1 MSNTLLLNNLK
12 EARRDALVADFIAT
26 KTPQAYQEK
35 IKTADDLYEYLLLDT
50 QISNQVTTS
59 PIAEA
64 ISSLQ
69 LFIHRTMEGREGQ
82 LASSANDYFTPGK
95 FLYNW
100 DEYNKR
106 YATWSGKERLKYYA
120 GNYIDPTL
128 RYNKSSLFKAL
139 EQNISQGRVT
149 DNNVTA
155 ALQTYLTDFTA
166 LSQLKSISV
175 CAAGSDE
182 SVLFFVGRTPTLPY
196 QYYWRQLTLKKDGD
210 NLVPAFWSEWKL
222 IGAGITEAYNDYV
235 EPMWQDN
242 RLHIRWVSIEDI
254 EGFNNTPAKAAFENR
269 WQLNDSGAW
278 NVTYRQMRE
287 TYGIPYMLTS
297 LLARRTIISQGM
309 NIYGFSNELHDLTVT
324 YDIEKNGFLI
334 TSIAMLFNSDKL
346 RQKGGFHI
354 YYTNL
359 ITPDLTINHV
369 EESFFVPLPNN
380 SKTLMIDSFYE
391 AINDTGSIFHHV
403 DGFTIPLKIA
413 ALATKTNYGTI
424 TNGVYTPPA
433 SSKIKGPIYLTLRQT
448 LNLNQKLEQGL
459 SVLFD
464 YQWQKNLLQPGEEF
478 NGTYGLYL
486 WEILFHIPF
495 LIAVRFLTEQRFDAA
510 DRWLKF
516 LFNSAGYRDANGV
529 LETDEKQQTRFWNVL
544 PLQQDNGW
552 DDTLSLATTD
562 PDQIAMAD
570 PMHYKLAVF
579 LRTLDLLIS
588 RGDHAYRML
597 ERDTLTEAKMHYV
610 QASQLLG
617 TRPEFRVNNS
627 WSDPSLLEEAI
638 AMTAEPTR
646 GQPDTAPLAAFRALL
661 QQENGS
667 FLPPYNDQILQYWD
681 KLALRLYN
689 LRHNL
694 SLDGQPLSL
703 PLFATPADPKEIQR
717 QQSAGDGIGSSNGA
731 GANVQSSY
739 RFPQLVVKARSAV
752 SGVMQF
758 GSTLLNLLEKQDV
771 EAVSLLLHA
780 QQNTLLQLSQD
791 IQEKNLSALRY
802 QLQATQ
808 FSRQDAQAR
817 QAHYR
822 DLSDNWMSEL
832 ETAALAVRGIALVT
846 GASAAIPRVIAGAM
860 DAVPNIFGLAV
871 GGNRWGAIPEAVA
884 NSLQISS
891 ETLEHSATMMD
902 ISAGYHRRREEW
914 QLARSSAT
922 YEVAKLDATIA
933 GLQEQLAMAQKQLTL
948 SQTEQAQALAL
959 YEFQSHQFTGL
970 ALYNWMVGRLSAL
983 YYQLYDATV
992 PVCVMAQKALQKELG
1007 TELAKGY
1014 FTLPGWNDLY
1024 QGLLAGETLMAE
1036 LQKLDNLWLEHHTRG
1051 LEATKTFP
1059 LSAPLAETET
1069 FTSQI
1074 QLALNQPGTVQ
1085 KYSGVGL
1092 LLDATT
1098 GIFTAT
1104 LDLATVGLDDS
1115 YNIKTGKRT
1124 IKSLSVTLP
1133 ALIGPYQDI
1142 EATLSLNGESVA
1154 LSHGMDDSGLFI
1166 TDFNDPRFLPF
1177 EGADPTSGTL
1187 TLALFRANEAGD
1199 QRQLLESLSDIIFH
1213 IRYVIRLS

>member
-26 KTPQAYQEK
+26 KTPQAYQDK

-50 QISNQVTTS
+50 QISNQVKTS

-166 LSQLKSISV
+166 LSQLQSISV

-235 EPMWQDN
+235 EPVWQDN
-242 RLHIRWVSIEDI
+242 RLYIRWVSIEDI
-254 EGFNNTPAKAAFENR
+254 EGFNNTPAKAPFENI
-269 WQLNDSGAW
+269 WQLNDSEVW
-278 NVTYRQMRE
+278 NVTTHR
-287 TYGIPYMLTS
+287 MLDIFTINS
-297 LLARRTIISQGM
+297 FNQTHARRDTIKKGL
-309 NIYGFSNELHDLTVT
+309 NLYGFSNKMHDITITCDFKRSGV
-324 YDIEKNGFLI
+324 LI
-334 TSIAMLFNSDKL
+334 TFNSMYPAIKSA
-346 RQKGGFHI
+346 GYTPMFHI
-354 YYTNL
+354 NEMNDLGYIENIDEPYFLPFEGSSIYLL
-359 ITPDLTINHV
+359 ISYLFSN
-369 EESFFVPLPNN
+369 
-380 SKTLMIDSFYE
+380 
-391 AINDTGSIFHHV
+391 NDTGNPSFISVNNFGCTL
-403 DGFTIPLKIA
+403 DLSY
-413 ALATKTNYGTI
+413 LNRKTNYGTI
-424 TNGVYTPPA
+424 TGGVYTPPA

-478 NGTYGLYL
+478 NGAYGLYL

-529 LETDEKQQTRFWNVL
+529 LETDEKQQTRFWNML

-739 RFPQLVVKARSAV
+739 RFPLLVVKARSAV

-922 YEVAKLDATIA
+922 YEVAQLDATIA
-933 GLQEQLAMAQKQLTL
+933 GLQEKLAMAQKQLAL

-959 YEFQSHQFTGL
+959 YEFQSHQFTSL

>member
-166 LSQLKSISV
+166 LSQLESISV

-235 EPMWQDN
+235 EPVWLSN
-242 RLHIRWVSIEDI
+242 RLYIRWVSIEDI
-254 EGFNNTPAKAAFENR
+254 EGFNNTPAKAAFENK
-269 WQLNDSGAW
+269 WLLNDSEVG
-278 NVTYRQMRE
+278 NVTTHR
-287 TYGIPYMLTS
+287 MLDIF
-297 LLARRTIISQGM
+297 TINSTNYSSVQRDTIEKGL
-309 NIYGFSNELHDLTVT
+309 NLYGFSNNMHDITITCDFKRSGVLITFHSMYPAIKSAGYT
-324 YDIEKNGFLI
+324 PMFRIHEMNNRGYIENIDEPYFFPFKGSSIYLSISYLFSKNG
-334 TSIAMLFNSDKL
+334 TDNPSIISVNAFSFTL
-346 RQKGGFHI
+346 
-354 YYTNL
+354 
-359 ITPDLTINHV
+359 DLYDLN
-369 EESFFVPLPNN
+369 
-380 SKTLMIDSFYE
+380 K
-391 AINDTGSIFHHV
+391 
-403 DGFTIPLKIA
+403 
-413 ALATKTNYGTI
+413 KTNYGTI

-433 SSKIKGPIYLTLRQT
+433 SSKIKGPIYLKLRQT

-464 YQWQKNLLQPGEEF
+464 YQWQKNLLQTGEEF
-478 NGTYGLYL
+478 NGAYGLYL

-739 RFPQLVVKARSAV
+739 RFPLLVEKARSAV

-832 ETAALAVRGIALVT
+832 ETAALAVRGIALIT

-884 NSLQISS
+884 NGLQISS

-922 YEVAKLDATIA
+922 YEVAQLDATIA

-959 YEFQSHQFTGL
+959 YEFQSHQFTSL